1 MGIQH
6 VLLYSRDSRMEMES
20 QTRMETSME
29 VVLVVDKEKIMGAL
43 VRREMAT
50 MVNSASMTTM
60 IVRIMKELAHNRS
73 VTPIR
78 IRRLH
83 LVSRLDLYRP

>member
-29 VVLVVDKEKIMGAL
+29 VVLVVDKEKIVGAL

-50 MVNSASMTTM
+50 MVNSASMMTTM
-60 IVRIMKELAHNRS
+60 VIMRKELVQNRS
-73 VTPIR
+73 DPPIR
-78 IRRLH
+78 IR
-83 LVSRLDLYRP
+83 